1 MDLEAFQKT
10 LVLQSQPELQFNTK
24 ASVKRRGTDSAV
36 LVDRKLVSRE
46 TELVQDPTKNSK
58 DDLVPKN
65 EAHNFLHL
73 AAARGEVK
81 TIADLEMKNRK
92 LVMSLVNEPDNSGR
106 TALHHA
112 AERGHAEMALFLVQK
127 CKARVNLAD
136 HHGRTPLWY
145 AAYRGHC
152 PVVQL
157 LVSKCRAKTNLA
169 DNRGRTPL
177 YVASLKRHAAVRRYL
192 VKDVP
197 SDFF

>member
-46 TELVQDPTKNSK
+46 TELVQDPTNSK

>member
-1 MDLEAFQKT
+1 MDHEAFQKS
-10 LVLQSQPELQFNTK
+10 LVLQSQPERLQFNPK
-24 ASVKRRGTDSAV
+24 VVARRGTDSAV

-46 TELVQDPTKNSK
+46 MEGIQESLKTSK

-81 TIADLEMKNRK
+81 TIADLEIKNRK
-92 LVMSLVNEPDNSGR
+92 LVMSLVNEPDNMGR

-157 LVSKCRAKTNLA
+157 LVSKCRAKTNIA

-192 VKDVP
+192 IKDVP